1 MKKLFNFKSIKT
13 KILFSFAIV
22 FVFVLVYSY
31 ISLTAFKEIRAT
43 TENMIQQEMK
53 LQIANEKAA
62 SNFAIQV
69 SSVRGYII
77 TGNQIEASQFDLY
90 DEKRL
95 ENEEII
101 NKLSN
106 KEFAKDLMDRT
117 NQWSN
122 DVRTKIIDEYAKGN
136 EKVAIAN
143 QTSISATTKE
153 ILASYDQ
160 LTTERAKQVT
170 KEGEDLVA
178 LTKKIQIFTFILALI
193 TVLSATIISVITARI
208 ISRPLVRITKKLSTI
223 ADGDLT
229 LEKETMDRNDE
240 IGQLNSKAN
249 LLLDRLRDMMGTMQ
263 HVSQNVANQSDSLAQ
278 AADEIKQGS
287 NQIAITMQE
296 LAEGSEEQASNASDL
311 ASTTDGFVSVI
322 KHASENGQK
331 IFNSSTAVLTY
342 TNDGSDLMQQS
353 TKQMNSIDNIMSNAV
368 TNMQELNKESEQ
380 ISTLVQVINSIADQT
395 NLLALNA
402 AIEAARAGE
411 AGKGFAVVADEVRKL
426 AEQVT
431 TSVSDISTIVDK
443 IQVNTVKVSQ
453 SLENGY
459 GEVVKGTA
467 QIKSTNET
475 FEIIRNAVSTMATN
489 VKEISTDLDGI
500 VTSSQTIQ
508 SAVDEIASVSEE
520 SAAGVEETTATVQQT
535 TSSMEQISGNAD
547 DLASMA
553 TQLNATVRQFKL

>member
-1 MKKLFNFKSIKT
+1 
-13 KILFSFAIV
+13 
-22 FVFVLVYSY
+22 
-31 ISLTAFKEIRAT
+31 
-43 TENMIQQEMK
+43 
-53 LQIANEKAA
+53 
-62 SNFAIQV
+62 
-69 SSVRGYII
+69 
-77 TGNQIEASQFDLY
+77 
-90 DEKRL
+90 
-95 ENEEII
+95 
-101 NKLSN
+101 
-106 KEFAKDLMDRT
+106 
-117 NQWSN
+117 
-122 DVRTKIIDEYAKGN
+122 
-136 EKVAIAN
+136 
-143 QTSISATTKE
+143 
-153 ILASYDQ
+153 
-160 LTTERAKQVT
+160 
-170 KEGEDLVA
+170 
-178 LTKKIQIFTFILALI
+178 
-193 TVLSATIISVITARI
+193 
-208 ISRPLVRITKKLSTI
+208 
-223 ADGDLT
+223 
-229 LEKETMDRNDE
+229 
-240 IGQLNSKAN
+240 
-249 LLLDRLRDMMGTMQ
+249 
-263 HVSQNVANQSDSLAQ
+263 
-278 AADEIKQGS
+278 
-287 NQIAITMQE
+287 
-296 LAEGSEEQASNASDL
+296 
-311 ASTTDGFVSVI
+311 
-322 KHASENGQK
+322 
-331 IFNSSTAVLTY
+331 
-342 TNDGSDLMQQS
+342 
-353 TKQMNSIDNIMSNAV
+353 
-368 TNMQELNKESEQ
+368 EQ

>member
-1 MKKLFNFKSIKT
+1 MKNLFNFKSIKT

-178 LTKKIQIFTFILALI
+178 LTKKIQIFTFILALV

-229 LEKETMDRNDE
+229 LEKETMDRKDE

>member
-1 MKKLFNFKSIKT
+1 MKNLFNFKSIKT

-229 LEKETMDRNDE
+229 LEKETMDRKDE

-353 TKQMNSIDNIMSNAV
+353 YGVKFLD
-368 TNMQELNKESEQ
+368 
-380 ISTLVQVINSIADQT
+380 
-395 NLLALNA
+395 ALP
-402 AIEAARAGE
+402 
-411 AGKGFAVVADEVRKL
+411 
-426 AEQVT
+426 
-431 TSVSDISTIVDK
+431 
-443 IQVNTVKVSQ
+443 
-453 SLENGY
+453 
-459 GEVVKGTA
+459 
-467 QIKSTNET
+467 
-475 FEIIRNAVSTMATN
+475 
-489 VKEISTDLDGI
+489 
-500 VTSSQTIQ
+500 
-508 SAVDEIASVSEE
+508 
-520 SAAGVEETTATVQQT
+520 
-535 TSSMEQISGNAD
+535 
-547 DLASMA
+547 
-553 TQLNATVRQFKL
+553 

>member
-13 KILFSFAIV
+13 KILFSFSIV
-22 FVFVLVYSY
+22 FVFVLIYSY

-43 TENMIQQEMK
+43 TENMVQHEMK

-62 SNFAIQV
+62 SNFAIQL
-69 SSVRGYII
+69 SSLRGYLIS
-77 TGNQIEASQFDLY
+77 GNQLEVSQFDLY
-90 DEKRL
+90 EEKRL
-95 ENEEII
+95 ENEAII

-106 KEFAKDLMDRT
+106 REFAKDLMDQT
-117 NQWSN
+117 NAWSEV
-122 DVRTKIIDEYAKGN
+122 VRTKIIDEYSKGN
-136 EKVAIAN
+136 EKGAIAN
-143 QTSISATTKE
+143 QATISSTTKE
-153 ILASYDQ
+153 ILSSYDQ
-160 LTTERAKQVT
+160 LTTERAKIVT
-170 KEGEDLVA
+170 EKGEELVG
-178 LTKKIQIFTFILALI
+178 LTKKIQLFTFILALVTI
-193 TVLSATIISVITARI
+193 LSATIISFITARI

-229 LEKETMDRNDE
+229 LEKETMNRKDE

-263 HVSQNVANQSDSLAQ
+263 NVSQNVASQSDSLAQ

-322 KHASENGQK
+322 KHASENGQN
-331 IFNSSTAVLTY
+331 IYNSSTAVLTY
-342 TNDGSDLMQQS
+342 TNDGSKLMQQS

-431 TSVSDISTIVDK
+431 SSVSDISTIVDK

-453 SLENGY
+453 SLEDGY

-467 QIKSTNET
+467 QIKTTNET
-475 FEIIRNAVSTMATN
+475 FEIIRDAVTTMATN

-500 VTSSQTIQ
+500 VTSSQSIQ

-553 TQLNATVRQFKL
+553 TQLNATVRQFKI

>member
-1 MKKLFNFKSIKT
+1 MKNLFNFKSIKT

-229 LEKETMDRNDE
+229 LEKETMDRKDE

-296 LAEGSEEQASNASDL
+296 LAEGSEEQASHASDL

>member
-1 MKKLFNFKSIKT
+1 MKNLFNFKSIKT

-90 DEKRL
+90 DEKRI

-178 LTKKIQIFTFILALI
+178 LTKKIQIFTFILALV

-229 LEKETMDRNDE
+229 LEKETMDRKDE